1 MRYTLLFF
9 LILFGFQSIGQG
21 KRSKVPSYFGIQV
34 SPVFPTQFIGNPV
47 VELQEGGFSSTIT
60 QKAGYSFG
68 ATVRAGITELIA
80 FDSGISFTQ
89 RNFDVQA
96 AHIDSNASIQNTL
109 SLIEYNIP
117 LNLLFYIK
125 LTDELYAN
133 ASFGGMITYKPTDVA
148 IVDYDNGLNKF
159 VHRSYINGKA
169 GFDLNASL
177 GFEYRTK
184 KKGFFYVGGTA
195 RVPLKP
201 AFVILAEY
209 SYKGYDIDLYNNV
222 DGSFLSLDF
231 KYFFPN
237 IRNKGMQF
245 RNGPIL

>member
-9 LILFGFQSIGQG
+9 LVLFGFQSFGQSR
-21 KRSKVPSYFGIQV
+21 RSKVPSYFGIQA
-34 SPVFPTQFIGNPV
+34 SPIFPTQFIGDPTI
-47 VELQEGGFSSTIT
+47 ELQEGSFSSTVS

-68 ATVRAGITELIA
+68 VTVRAGISELIA
-80 FDSGISFTQ
+80 FDTGINFTQ

-96 AHIDSNASIQNTL
+96 AHLDSNASIQNTI

-125 LTDELYAN
+125 LTDEIYAN
-133 ASFGGMITYKPTDVA
+133 ASLGGMITFKPTDVG

-159 VHRSYINGKA
+159 THRGFTNGKA

-177 GFEYRTK
+177 GFEYRTE

-201 AFVILAEY
+201 AFILFSQY
-209 SYKGYDIDLYNNV
+209 SYKGYDIDLFGNV

-245 RNGPIL
+245 RDGPIL